1 MTNEEMA
8 VEIKAGR
15 MGYGELWA
23 GVQRFVRQQAA
34 IFFYRCEG
42 RCLHCGVELEDLMQC
57 GFLALCDAVEAFDPA
72 RGYKLLAWIKYPL
85 KCRFYEACNL
95 RTTRRD
101 PLNEC
106 TSLDTPLDDE
116 TDDTIGD
123 TVPDEHAACEFTS
136 AEDRLFND
144 QLHNALETS
153 MHDLSE
159 RQSDVLRRRYYQAD
173 TLDVIAADMG
183 VSRET
188 VRKDE
193 NNALRRI
200 RMSKYIHTLRPFID
214 ELRSVYAWRGTGFQS
229 WRDNHTSSVERAA
242 EKSEAL
248 MQQIQEQ
255 RKRDKISICATL
267 HISTEEYDRRFREY
281 REGHQRVVDRLY

>member
-23 GVQRFVRQQAA
+23 GVQRFVRQQAF
-34 IFFYRCEG
+34 IFFNRCEG

-57 GFLALCDAVEAFDPA
+57 GFLALHDAVEAFDPA
-72 RGYKLLAWIKYPL
+72 RGYTLLAWMKYPL
-85 KCRFYEACNL
+85 KRRFNEACNL
-95 RTTRRD
+95 LTTRRD
-101 PLNEC
+101 PLNDC
-106 TSLDTPLDDE
+106 TSLDNPLDDE

-123 TVPDEHAACEFTS
+123 TVPDARAADEFTS
-136 AEDRLFND
+136 AEERLFND
-144 QLHNALETS
+144 QLHNALEIS

-159 RQSDVLRRRYYQAD
+159 RQADVLRRRYWQAD

-188 VRKDE
+188 VRTGE

-200 RMSKYIHTLRPFID
+200 RRGKYIHMLRPFMD

-229 WRDNHTSSVERAA
+229 WRDNRASSVERAA
-242 EKSEAL
+242 EKLEAK
-248 MQQIQEQ
+248 EQ
-255 RKRDKISICATL
+255 RAEFNPAYS
-267 HISTEEYDRRFREY
+267 SYY
-281 REGHQRVVDRLY
+281 RHAVSEQNFG